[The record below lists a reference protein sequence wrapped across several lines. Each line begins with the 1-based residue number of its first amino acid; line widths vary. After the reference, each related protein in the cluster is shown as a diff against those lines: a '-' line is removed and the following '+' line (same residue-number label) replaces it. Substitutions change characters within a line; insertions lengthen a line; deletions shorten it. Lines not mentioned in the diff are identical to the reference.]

1 MDSMQLK
8 LDRDLVLP
16 EKLRKE
22 LSIASGILIQTEDL
36 KNYLSDSDTV
46 YSVGDMTTDTLLK
59 NGHKPKI
66 AIFDNKTKRGS
77 IKIDIF
83 KAQYPQIKKVTNPP
97 GKITLELWN
106 VIKEAIDSNTY
117 TAIEVVGEED
127 LAALPCIYM
136 AKKNVKV
143 IYGIPDMGMN
153 MIIVDLK
160 IKKKIEK
167 ILKLME

>member
-1 MDSMQLK
+1 MQLK

-59 NGHKPKI
+59 NGYKPKI
-66 AIFDNKTKRGS
+66 AIFDNKTKRGPAN
-77 IKIDIF
+77 IEPF
-83 KAQYPQIKKVTNPP
+83 KAYYQQIKKVCNPQ
-97 GKITLELWN
+97 GKISLELWN
-106 VIKEAIDSNTY
+106 VIKEAIESDTY
-117 TAIEVVGEED
+117 TAIEVDGEED

-136 AKKNVKV
+136 AKDNVKV
-143 IYGIPDMGMN
+143 IYGIPNMGMN
-153 MIIVDLK
+153 MIIVDQK
-160 IKKKIEK
+160 IKKIVEK

>member
-16 EKLRKE
+16 ERLRTE
-22 LSIASGILIQTEDL
+22 LSIASGILIQTVDL
-36 KNYLSDSDTV
+36 KNYLSYSDTV

-59 NGHKPKI
+59 NGYAPKI
-66 AIFDNKTKRGS
+66 AIFDNKTKRGP
-77 IKIDIF
+77 INIDPF
-83 KAQYPQIKKVTNPP
+83 KVHYQQIKKVANPP
-97 GKITLELWN
+97 GKITVGLWN
-106 VIKEAIDSNTY
+106 VIKEAIDSGAY
-117 TAIEVVGEED
+117 TLIEVDGEED

-136 AKKNVKV
+136 AKDNVKV

-153 MIIVDLK
+153 MIIVDQK
-160 IKKKIEK
+160 IRKKVES